1 MEYYERL
8 RELRKKANETQE
20 QTAKSAGLTMRQYQR
35 YEAGI
40 QKPGLDNLWALA
52 DHFGVS
58 MDYLAG
64 RSEQP

>member
-1 MEYYERL
+1 MKCDERL

-20 QTAKSAGLTMRQYQR
+20 QTAKAAVLTVRQYQR
-35 YEAGI
+35 YESGA

-64 RSEQP
+64 RGEQP